1 MTTTTT
7 IMSTSLN
14 HSNHDNN
21 VLLYG
26 PRLVWME
33 RSPKNWWPALTF
45 DNYGQALSEL
55 SHQLSPALKGSLT
68 LKFIADP
75 SQRVAQF
82 VKTMDFQEISAQTVT
97 LHFSDHIGK
106 FYSARRQEELA
117 PAMDII
123 KTWLAHDV
131 NQTGGLHGNITT
143 TTTNS
148 LDIGVHDA
156 WSVVWQ
162 RLRQAGWK
170 KKHTKSGNVCWV
182 FPGASRS
189 CGIHGKDYFNTLQEL
204 QDYVRREYNWKGN
217 STSTTSAAVVQQ
229 EPTNKNHKRN
239 REPEPSKRIWGRA
252 PNQQQ
257 ATVVSTPQNQK
268 TRPQDPAKPLL
279 SSSSSEEE
287 DNYTWKPLWDS
298 LKKKGWTAIGAA
310 KYNIL
315 HDWYYVRPRCSV
327 DTGTMGVDYF
337 HDPTDVIDFIR
348 AQEERNDDFGAFR
361 KRKEAIRTLSSPRKR
376 SRKSRIQEEFA
387 NAASTTA
394 STSTTIKSTVVAA
407 TRTKKK
413 QPMKKWWFHDEALP
427 SFRQVWNILHT
438 KLDFLYSGGCY
449 KLPSGKETF
458 TCDYDMRCH
467 LLQHGIPNIHRL
479 LDPDDV
485 TLLTRWVTFAHVPVK
500 DTNSIVKLENMQEL
514 TTEQA
519 LAFLRKI
526 NFVQTCDDGSIRRGD
541 SEAFASLQEVR
552 DYLRA
557 SSSLTPPVQG
567 RRARGNKFEITLSE
581 NQVLELRL
589 WAALSPTPLP
599 TFPQDDA
606 EQQATTPANGASTST
621 EIANE
626 NDDAAMELDQDESC
640 NDVKSKSNTT
650 NSIVCA
656 GSEDDEDGGVPPNFF
671 ASSTRVSMS
680 PSLFDYQPMTQQ
692 E

>member
-1 MTTTTT
+1 MRGA
-7 IMSTSLN
+7 S
-14 HSNHDNN
+14 
-21 VLLYG
+21 
-26 PRLVWME
+26 
-33 RSPKNWWPALTF
+33 
-45 DNYGQALSEL
+45 
-55 SHQLSPALKGSLT
+55 
-68 LKFIADP
+68 
-75 SQRVAQF
+75 
-82 VKTMDFQEISAQTVT
+82 
-97 LHFSDHIGK
+97 
-106 FYSARRQEELA
+106 
-117 PAMDII
+117 
-123 KTWLAHDV
+123 
-131 NQTGGLHGNITT
+131 
-143 TTTNS
+143 
-148 LDIGVHDA
+148 
-156 WSVVWQ
+156 
-162 RLRQAGWK
+162 
-170 KKHTKSGNVCWV
+170 SGNVS
-182 FPGASRS
+182 GKQDGRRS
-189 CGIHGKDYFNTLQEL
+189 TRKVAMSVGSF
-204 QDYVRREYNWKGN
+204 
-217 STSTTSAAVVQQ
+217 Q
-229 EPTNKNHKRN
+229 EPVVVAVSMEKTISILYKNFKTMFVENTTGKETVLVPLVLPWYSKNLPTRTTNEIVNPNHPSEFGDVLPISNKPLWCRLPKIKRLVLKI
-239 REPEPSKRIWGRA
+239 PPSHSCL
-252 PNQQQ
+252 
-257 ATVVSTPQNQK
+257 VVS
-268 TRPQDPAKPLL
+268 
-279 SSSSSEEE
+279 SEEEE

-348 AQEERNDDFGAFR
+348 AQEERNDDFGTFR

-526 NFVQTCDDGSIRRGD
+526 QLCANIRDDVVPFVVETVKHLRRCKRY
-541 SEAFASLQEVR
+541 ETIFA
-552 DYLRA
+552 LR
-557 SSSLTPPVQG
+557 P
-567 RRARGNKFEITLSE
+567 
-581 NQVLELRL
+581 
-589 WAALSPTPLP
+589 
-599 TFPQDDA
+599 
-606 EQQATTPANGASTST
+606 
-621 EIANE
+621 
-626 NDDAAMELDQDESC
+626 
-640 NDVKSKSNTT
+640 
-650 NSIVCA
+650 
-656 GSEDDEDGGVPPNFF
+656 
-671 ASSTRVSMS
+671 
-680 PSLFDYQPMTQQ
+680 PSLHPFKDVVREETSLKLL
-692 E
+692 